1 MIFALAYV
9 FVVREPEPV
18 PVPSL
23 DAVQGTYR
31 WEGSELDGGGRPVE
45 SRTETGAFGAVASGD
60 AGGRAEWTGEHLAR
74 ASGSAVSAYDAAT
87 RTETTQAPAG
97 RAGAPEWWR
106 TIGTWPPLWR
116 VATRS
121 PLDYQGITAIVR
133 SAVEDR
139 DTAVG
144 VKPIKDDDRT
154 VWRVAMTFP
163 GDDLVEATV
172 DKASGLVTW
181 YSESGDGR
189 GETFTAEPDWGA
201 ATAAGASAAGG
212 AAYPLP
218 ARPSEPP
225 RGANV
230 RTSRDR
236 DYVYASSLAA
246 AGRAAGFAPVEPT
259 LLPDGFTL
267 RAAATSGTLSAP
279 AEWLGAEPPSAP
291 APIPEGDER
300 RIACAYARG
309 LTWFTL
315 EQLGPAA
322 ARSWDG
328 YVQEMLGASAAQRL
342 SAQITTLQYGAFA
355 GADAHTW
362 YEKSGPTLLVSD
374 PRGLVYATGALTRQE
389 LISLAEGLEP
399 LE

>member
-1 MIFALAYV
+1 M
-9 FVVREPEPV
+9 E
-18 PVPSL
+18 
-23 DAVQGTYR
+23 
-31 WEGSELDGGGRPVE
+31 
-45 SRTETGAFGAVASGD
+45 
-60 AGGRAEWTGEHLAR
+60 
-74 ASGSAVSAYDAAT
+74 SAYDAAT
-87 RTETTQAPAG
+87 RTETTRTAMG
-97 RAGAPEWWR
+97 RAGAPGWWR
-106 TIGTWPPLWR
+106 TVDAWPPLWR

-133 SAVEDR
+133 SAVEDG
-139 DTAVG
+139 DASVG
-144 VKPIKDDDRT
+144 VKPISDDDRT

-163 GDDLVEATV
+163 GGDLVEAAV
-172 DKASGLVTW
+172 DQTSGLVTW

-189 GETFTAEPDWGA
+189 SETFTAEPDWGA
-201 ATAAGASAAGG
+201 APAAGATAAED

-225 RGANV
+225 HGAHV
-230 RTSRDR
+230 QTSRDR
-236 DYVYASSLAA
+236 TWAYASSLAA

-279 AEWLGAEPPSAP
+279 AEWLGAEPGSAP
-291 APIPEGDER
+291 APIPEADER
-300 RIACAYARG
+300 RVACAYARG

-328 YVQEMLGASAAQRL
+328 YVQEMLSETAEERL

-362 YEKSGPTLLVSD
+362 YETSGPTLLVSD
-374 PRGLVYATGALTRQE
+374 GRRAVYATGALTRLE